1 MKIQTS
7 LIPQLQQQMKLAPQ
21 VIQSIEILQLPI
33 MALIEHIQ
41 QELIDNPVLEEMVE
55 PEKDEKATTQ
65 DEGDGGTENNEEPQ
79 EDEFKK
85 LREMADEWKDYFSQT
100 AVRRSSAADERD
112 QKQEALE
119 NTAAKSISLQDYLLG
134 QLSIMEMDDALLE
147 ICENIIF
154 NINDSGYM
162 SYSLDEIIESL
173 EEPVS
178 MEQANEAL
186 KVVQSMEPLG
196 VGARNLKECLLLQLD
211 KRSSDYHITKELI
224 LNYLEDVEMKKYK
237 LIAKKS
243 GCNLE
248 IIKKVIDF
256 IKTLNP
262 KPGSLFN
269 NEQVPYVI
277 PEVKADCID
286 GKYEVTLLGNNN
298 LPRIYISTFYKDVL
312 NGKNHDLQTKRY
324 IRKKM
329 ESARWLMDAIEQRK
343 GTLYKVAVKIVEMQ
357 KKFLDEGVQHLRTLK
372 MQDIA
377 DIVGIHVS
385 TVSRAISHKYIQTP
399 QGIFEMKFFFTGG
412 FKNIDGTME
421 SWEAMRQ
428 KLSKIVSN
436 ESKSSPL
443 SDEEIA
449 AKLGEMGV
457 DIARR
462 TVTKY
467 RRSMKIPSSRRRK
480 EED

>member
-1 MKIQTS
+1 
-7 LIPQLQQQMKLAPQ
+7 
-21 VIQSIEILQLPI
+21 
-33 MALIEHIQ
+33 
-41 QELIDNPVLEEMVE
+41 
-55 PEKDEKATTQ
+55 
-65 DEGDGGTENNEEPQ
+65 
-79 EDEFKK
+79 
-85 LREMADEWKDYFSQT
+85 
-100 AVRRSSAADERD
+100 
-112 QKQEALE
+112 
-119 NTAAKSISLQDYLLG
+119 
-134 QLSIMEMDDALLE
+134 
-147 ICENIIF
+147 
-154 NINDSGYM
+154 
-162 SYSLDEIIESL
+162 
-173 EEPVS
+173 
-178 MEQANEAL
+178 
-186 KVVQSMEPLG
+186 
-196 VGARNLKECLLLQLD
+196 
-211 KRSSDYHITKELI
+211 
-224 LNYLEDVEMKKYK
+224 MKKYK

-312 NGKNHDLQTKRY
+312 NGKSHDLQTKRY

-412 FKNIDGTME
+412 FKNVDGTME